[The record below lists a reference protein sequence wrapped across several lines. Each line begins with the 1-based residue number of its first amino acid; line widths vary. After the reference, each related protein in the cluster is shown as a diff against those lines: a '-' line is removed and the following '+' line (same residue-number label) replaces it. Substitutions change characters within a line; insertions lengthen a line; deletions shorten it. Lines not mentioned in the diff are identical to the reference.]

1 MAIRFAGYSGKSAN
15 GYKQNKNE
23 DYIAFQE
30 LGDDMLFAVVADG
43 SGSGTSLFQPASIVT
58 NNVCRS
64 IKRIYEKDPVL
75 LAENSRL
82 FLEEAIL
89 AANDSLI
96 AFKLGNE
103 ETNSGFA
110 STFTCVLVGK
120 DGTTTFAHVGNT
132 RLYLIRGGKLT
143 QLTKDQTEGQRMV
156 DAGKISQDD
165 YYKSMEKLSLYNGL
179 GILSNPLV
187 LTQKFRL
194 GPSDILSLTSDGIHY
209 SYRAEGMME
218 IIFASHSLDEATDKL
233 LETAEEMKSFA
244 DNTSVCLIQYLGENA
259 RIEDDDDDED
269 DDYEDDYEDDYDDE
283 EDGEYE
289 K

>member
-30 LGDDMLFAVVADG
+30 LGDDMLLAVVADG

-58 NNVCRS
+58 NSVCRF
-64 IKRIYEKDPVL
+64 IKRIYEKDAEL
-75 LAENSRL
+75 LADNTRL
-82 FLEEAIL
+82 FLEEAVL
-89 AANDSLI
+89 SANDTLI
-96 AFKLGNE
+96 AFKLGDE

-110 STFTCVLVGK
+110 STFTCVLVQK

-165 YYKSMEKLSLYNGL
+165 YYVSMEKLSLYNGL
-179 GILSNPLV
+179 GILANPLV
-187 LTQKFRL
+187 LTQRFRL
-194 GPSDILSLTSDGIHY
+194 RPSDILSLTSDGIHY

-218 IIFASHSLDEATDKL
+218 TIFDSHSLDEAADRL
-233 LETAEEMKSFA
+233 LDTALEMKSFS
-244 DNTSVCLIQYLGENA
+244 DNTSVCLIQYLGEDAGDENDDA
-259 RIEDDDDDED
+259 YDDDDDGED
-269 DDYEDDYEDDYDDE
+269 DDYEE
-283 EDGEYE
+283 
-289 K
+289 